1 MRFRNEALSYIMKE
15 TPSLSITHM
24 PSDNHHDAIPD
35 PREGTPYNPIE
46 GFGERLAEC
55 RKQSGIEQQELAIVA
70 NVPAPSI
77 SHYERGHRKPSIE
90 NLVRLADALSVSI
103 DFLLGRTDAK
113 YAHVRAPLVVDAGS
127 SQLSRREAL
136 GMAEMLM
143 DYLSECP
150 EPGPT
155 EQP

>member
-1 MRFRNEALSYIMKE
+1 M
-15 TPSLSITHM
+15 T
-24 PSDNHHDAIPD
+24 SDNYQDAIPD
-35 PREGTPYNPIE
+35 PREGKPYYPTE
-46 GFGERLAEC
+46 RFGERLAEC
-55 RKQSGIEQQELAIVA
+55 RKQSGIEQQELAIRA

-113 YAHVRAPLVVDAGS
+113 YAHIRAPLFVDAES
-127 SQLSRREAL
+127 TRLSKREAL

-143 DYLSECP
+143 AYISESP
-150 EPGPT
+150 DPDADGDWVALPFDR
-155 EQP
+155 QQ